1 MEINAIATGKKP
13 LIFLDYEAVIT
24 PGHETNSLS
33 SVNIV
38 CQGKI
43 LVKIRTNITL
53 DQTNAGILDRIVKQT
68 ITSFLIGK
76 VTGAADVVQD
86 IPKATVRAQ
95 KKHKK
100 ARARAAEDLFTKLNL

>member
-13 LIFLDYEAVIT
+13 LSFLDYETVIT
-24 PGHETNSLS
+24 PSHEANVLS
-33 SVNIV
+33 SVNLV

-53 DQTNAGILDRIVKQT
+53 DQTNADILDRIVKQT
-68 ITSFLIGK
+68 ITSFLNGK
-76 VTGAADVVQD
+76 ETGAAAVVQD
-86 IPKATVRAQ
+86 VPKATVRAQ

-100 ARARAAEDLFTKLNL
+100 ARARAAEDLFTTLNL